1 VVTNASVPTDSLP
14 SRVLGLVMTNLARR
28 KARAFATAVGI
39 ALGVATVVA
48 LLSVGSGLNKTAG
61 GLVHLGDADAGIF
74 QSHVSDPTASLLPVS
89 LVKRLEARPDIA
101 SATPLLLIVESIKPH
116 PESIVFGA
124 DPQGFF
130 AKRLVVT
137 DGTHALG
144 PGKVMI
150 GDHLAK
156 EMHLKPGG
164 ALTIKRRPYTVAGI
178 YHTGIFFEDGGAVL
192 DLHTAQRIEQ
202 RSEEA
207 TTIVANLATDA
218 HHDQTITA
226 IKKAYPDLRVISDA
240 QEAARAGANG
250 QLVQKT
256 VTIVAAL
263 ALIVG
268 GLGVLNTM
276 AMAVLERR
284 REIALLGA
292 IGWKRLRLVVLVLT
306 EGVVVSMGGAA
317 LGLLLGVIGARGLND
332 ALGVSAVVT
341 PDVTPWTLGKGLL
354 IGFAIGVVGGLYPA
368 WRGTGLDAAELLAS
382 A

>member
-1 VVTNASVPTDSLP
+1 
-14 SRVLGLVMTNLARR
+14 MTNLARR

-89 LVKRLEARPDIA
+89 LVKRLEARPDVA
-101 SATPLLLIVESIKPH
+101 RATPLLLMVESINPH

-137 DGTHALG
+137 DGVQALG
-144 PGKVMI
+144 PGKVMV
-150 GDHLAK
+150 GDHLARA
-156 EMHLKPGG
+156 MHLKPGG
-164 ALTIKRRPYTVAGI
+164 TLTIRRHRYTVAGL

-192 DLHTAQRIEQ
+192 DLRSAQRLEH

-207 TTIVANLATDA
+207 TTIVVNLATDA
-218 HHDQTITA
+218 HHDAAIKA
-226 IKKAYPDLRVISDA
+226 IKKANPDLTVIADA

-250 QLVQKT
+250 QLVHKT
-256 VTIVAAL
+256 VTIIAAL

-341 PDVTPWTLGKGLL
+341 PNVTPATLGKGLL

>member
-1 VVTNASVPTDSLP
+1 
-14 SRVLGLVMTNLARR
+14 VLGLVLTNLSRR

-61 GLVHLGDADAGIF
+61 GLVHLGNADAGVF
-74 QSHVSDPTASLLPVS
+74 QNGVADPTWSILPVS
-89 LVKRLEARPDIA
+89 LAKRLEQQPDVEQ
-101 SATPLLLIVESIKPH
+101 ATPVLLVIEAIKPH
-116 PESIVFGA
+116 PESVVFGA
-124 DPQGFF
+124 DPRGFF
-130 AKRLVVT
+130 ARRLTVT
-137 DGTHALG
+137 DGTLSLG
-144 PGKVMI
+144 RGSVMV
-150 GDHLAK
+150 GDRLAG
-156 EMHLKPGG
+156 EMHLKPG
-164 ALTIKRRPYTVAGI
+164 ATLTVKKRAYKIAGI
-178 YHTGIFFEDGGAVL
+178 YHSGIFFEDAGAVL
-192 DLHTAQRIEQ
+192 DLKTAQRIEQ
-202 RSEEA
+202 RGNEA
-207 TTIVANLATDA
+207 TTIVVGFKPDA
-218 HHDQTITA
+218 HHDA
-226 IKKAYPDLRVISDA
+226 AVKALKRANPNVKVIGNA
-240 QEAARAGANG
+240 GEAARAGANG
-250 QLVQKT
+250 QLVHKT

-306 EGVVVSMGGAA
+306 EGVLVSMGGAA
-317 LGLLLGVIGARGLND
+317 LGLLLGVLGARALND

-341 PDVTPWTLGKGLL
+341 PDVTLWTLGKGLL

>member
-1 VVTNASVPTDSLP
+1 
-14 SRVLGLVMTNLARR
+14 
-28 KARAFATAVGI
+28 VGI

-61 GLVHLGDADAGIF
+61 GLVHLGNADAGVF
-74 QSHVSDPTASLLPVS
+74 QKGVADPTSSLLPVS
-89 LVKRLEARPDIA
+89 LVGKLEQQPQVQQ
-101 SATPLLLIVESIKPH
+101 ATPLLLLVEAIRPH
-116 PESIVFGA
+116 PEAVVFGA
-124 DPQGFF
+124 DPNGFF
-130 AKRLVVT
+130 ARRLVVVEGGQRL
-137 DGTHALG
+137 DAHS
-144 PGKVMI
+144 VMV
-150 GDHLAK
+150 GAHLAN
-156 EMHLKPGG
+156 EMHLRPGST
-164 ALTIKRRPYTVAGI
+164 LKVRRRRFTVAGI
-178 YHTGIFFEDGGAVL
+178 YHTGIFFEDGGAIL
-192 DLHTAQRIEQ
+192 NLKTAQQVEGRGG
-202 RSEEA
+202 EA
-207 TTIVANLATDA
+207 TTIVVGFKADA
-218 HHDQTITA
+218 HHDAAVAALRKANLGIT
-226 IKKAYPDLRVISDA
+226 VIGNA
-240 QEAARAGANG
+240 GEAARAGANG
-250 QLVQKT
+250 QLIHKT

-292 IGWKRLRLVVLVLT
+292 MGWRRLRLVVLVLT

-354 IGFAIGVVGGLYPA
+354 IGFAIGVIGGLWPA

-382 A
+382 T

>member
-1 VVTNASVPTDSLP
+1 
-14 SRVLGLVMTNLARR
+14 VLGLVLTNLSRR

-48 LLSVGSGLNKTAG
+48 LLSVGSGLTKTAG
-61 GLVHLGDADAGIF
+61 ALVHLGNSDAGVF
-74 QSHVSDPTASLLPVS
+74 QKGVAEPTSSLLPTS
-89 LVKRLEARPDIA
+89 LVGKLEQDP
-101 SATPLLLIVESIKPH
+101 SVEQATPLLLIIEAIRPH
-116 PESIVFGA
+116 PEAVVFGA
-124 DPQGFF
+124 DPGGFF
-130 AKRLVVT
+130 ARRLVVT
-137 DGTHALG
+137 DGRRALNA
-144 PGKVMI
+144 KSAMV
-150 GDHLAK
+150 GDGLAK
-156 EMHLKPGG
+156 QMHLKAGQTI
-164 ALTIKRRPYTVAGI
+164 TIKKRRYTIAGL
-178 YHTGIFFEDGGAVL
+178 YHTGIFFEDNGAIL
-192 DLHTAQRIEQ
+192 DLHTAQAIED
-202 RSEEA
+202 RRGEA
-207 TTIVANLATDA
+207 TTIVVGFKGDVRHDA
-218 HHDQTITA
+218 GVAA
-226 IKKAYPDLRVISDA
+226 IKKANPELNVVGNA
-240 QEAARAGANG
+240 GEAARAGANG
-250 QLVQKT
+250 QLVHKT

-306 EGVVVSMGGAA
+306 EGVLVSMGGAA
-317 LGLLLGVIGARGLND
+317 LGLLLGVLGARGLND

>member
-1 VVTNASVPTDSLP
+1 
-14 SRVLGLVMTNLARR
+14 VLGLVLTNLSRR

-74 QSHVSDPTASLLPVS
+74 QSHVSDPTASILPVS
-89 LVKRLEARPDIA
+89 LVKRLEQRPDIA
-101 SATPLLLIVESIKPH
+101 QATPLLLVVESIKPH

-137 DGTHALG
+137 DGAQELAPRT
-144 PGKVMI
+144 VMV
-150 GDHLAK
+150 GDHLAH

-164 ALTIKRRPYTVAGI
+164 AITIKKRRYGISGI
-178 YHTGIFFEDGGAVL
+178 YHTGIFFEDGGAVM
-192 DLHTAQRIEQ
+192 DLKTAQRIEQ
-202 RSEEA
+202 RGDEA
-207 TTIVANLATDA
+207 TSIVVNFKTDV
-218 HHDQTITA
+218 HHDTA
-226 IKKAYPDLRVISDA
+226 VKSLRRANPGLQVISDA

-250 QLVQKT
+250 QLVHKT

-306 EGVVVSMGGAA
+306 EGVLVSMGGAA
-317 LGLLLGVIGARGLND
+317 LGLLLGVLGARALND
-332 ALGVSAVVT
+332 ALGVSGVVT
-341 PDVTPWTLGKGLL
+341 PEVTGWTLGKGLL
-354 IGFAIGVVGGLYPA
+354 IGFAIGIVGGLYPA

>member
-1 VVTNASVPTDSLP
+1 
-14 SRVLGLVMTNLARR
+14 VLGLVMTNLARR
-28 KARAFATAVGI
+28 KARALATAVGI

-74 QSHVSDPTASLLPVS
+74 QSHVSDPTASILPVS
-89 LVKRLEARPDIA
+89 LVDRLKKRPDVA
-101 SATPLLLIVESIKPH
+101 DATPLVLLVEGVKPH
-116 PESIVFGA
+116 PEAIVFGA

-130 AKRLVVT
+130 AQRLVAV
-137 DGTHALG
+137 DGTRQLG
-144 PGKVMI
+144 AGRIMV
-150 GDHLAK
+150 GDKLAA

-164 ALTIKRRPYTVAGI
+164 TLTVKRHRYTIAGL
-178 YHTGIFFEDGGAVL
+178 YHTGIFFEDIGAVL
-192 DLHTAQRIEQ
+192 DLKTAQKLDNRVD
-202 RSEEA
+202 EA
-207 TTIVANLATDA
+207 TTIVVNLSRDA
-218 HHDQTITA
+218 HQAQAVASIR
-226 IKKAYPDLRVISDA
+226 KANPDLTVISDA

-250 QLVQKT
+250 QLVHNT
-256 VTIVAAL
+256 VTIIAAL

-292 IGWKRLRLVVLVLT
+292 IGWRRLRLVTLVLT
-306 EGVVVSMGGAA
+306 EGIAVSMVGAA

-341 PDVTPWTLGKGLL
+341 PQVTPGTLGKGLL
-354 IGFAIGVVGGLYPA
+354 IGLAIGVIGGLYPA
-368 WRGTGLDAAELLAS
+368 WRGTGLDSAELLAS
-382 A
+382 T

>member
-1 VVTNASVPTDSLP
+1 
-14 SRVLGLVMTNLARR
+14 VLGLVLTNLSRR

-61 GLVHLGDADAGIF
+61 GLVHLGNADAGVF
-74 QSHVSDPTASLLPVS
+74 QAGVAEPTSSILPTS
-89 LVKRLEARPDIA
+89 LVSKLEQDPDVEQ
-101 SATPLLLIVESIKPH
+101 ATPVLLIIEAIRPH
-116 PESIVFGA
+116 PEAVVFGA

-137 DGTHALG
+137 EGTQRLA
-144 PGKVMI
+144 PGGVMV
-150 GDHLAK
+150 GDHLAR
-156 EMHLKPGG
+156 EMHLK
-164 ALTIKRRPYTVAGI
+164 ASDTLTVKKRRYTIAGI
-178 YHTGIFFEDGGAVL
+178 YHTGVFFEDGGAVM
-192 DLHTAQRIEQ
+192 DLKTAQKIEH
-202 RSEEA
+202 RGNDA
-207 TTIVANLATDA
+207 TTIVVGFKSDV
-218 HHDQTITA
+218 HHDPA
-226 IKKAYPDLRVISDA
+226 VKALKKANPELNVVGNA
-240 QEAARAGANG
+240 GEAARAGANG
-250 QLVQKT
+250 QLVHKT

-306 EGVVVSMGGAA
+306 EGVLVSMGGAA
-317 LGLLLGVIGARGLND
+317 LGLLLGVLGARGLND

>member
-1 VVTNASVPTDSLP
+1 
-14 SRVLGLVMTNLARR
+14 
-28 KARAFATAVGI
+28 
-39 ALGVATVVA
+39 
-48 LLSVGSGLNKTAG
+48 
-61 GLVHLGDADAGIF
+61 
-74 QSHVSDPTASLLPVS
+74 
-89 LVKRLEARPDIA
+89 
-101 SATPLLLIVESIKPH
+101 
-116 PESIVFGA
+116 VFGA

-137 DGTHALG
+137 DGAQALG
-144 PGKVMI
+144 PGKVMV

-156 EMHLKPGG
+156 EMRLRPGG
-164 ALTIKRRPYTVAGI
+164 TLTIKRRPYTIAGL

-192 DLHTAQRIEQ
+192 DLHTAQRIEH

-218 HHDQTITA
+218 HHDQTIKA
-226 IKKAYPDLRVISDA
+226 IRKANPDLKVISDA

-354 IGFAIGVVGGLYPA
+354 IGFAIGVIGGLYPA

>member
-1 VVTNASVPTDSLP
+1 
-14 SRVLGLVMTNLARR
+14 VLGLVMTNLARR
-28 KARAFATAVGI
+28 KARALATAVGI

-74 QSHVSDPTASLLPVS
+74 QSHVSDPTASLLPTS
-89 LVKRLEARPDIA
+89 LVGRLRRRPDVA
-101 SATPLLLIVESIKPH
+101 DATPLLLIVEGVKPH
-116 PESIVFGA
+116 PEAIVFGA
-124 DPQGFF
+124 EPQGFF
-130 AKRLVVT
+130 ARRLVVT
-137 DGTHALG
+137 AGAQKLG
-144 PGKVMI
+144 PKSVMV
-150 GDHLAK
+150 GDRLAR
-156 EMHLKPGG
+156 EMHLKPGST
-164 ALTIKRRPYTVAGI
+164 LTVKRRRYTITGL
-178 YHTGIFFEDGGAVL
+178 YHTGIFFEDVGAVL
-192 DLHTAQRIEQ
+192 DLKTAQGLENRAG
-202 RSEEA
+202 EA
-207 TTIVANLATDA
+207 TSIVINLKPGV
-218 HHDQTITA
+218 HHDQA
-226 IKKAYPDLRVISDA
+226 VAALKKANPDLTVISDA

-250 QLVQKT
+250 QLVHNT

-284 REIALLGA
+284 RELALLGA
-292 IGWKRLRLVVLVLT
+292 IGWRRLRLAALVLT

-332 ALGVSAVVT
+332 ALGVSSVVT

-368 WRGTGLDAAELLAS
+368 WRGTGLNAAELLAS
-382 A
+382 T